1 MDHGPIP
8 QSPMLNKTKRFE
20 YTRQGMDWRIG
31 SFTNTQE
38 LEPDL
43 VLTLFPK
50 SFPVQWSLCSAIA
63 DFCSE
68 YFSSLKTSK
77 EVRSAINYVLNELVE
92 NAVKFS
98 FGETITVSLSMD
110 KTELVLLVSNH
121 IGEKTVEALKA
132 KLQEIL
138 CRDPI
143 EMLMERIRE
152 NAENPSAEESGLG
165 FLTMI
170 TDYEAK
176 LGWRLFCLEGNNDP
190 PLLSTMARLEISS

>member
-1 MDHGPIP
+1 
-8 QSPMLNKTKRFE
+8 
-20 YTRQGMDWRIG
+20 MDWRIG

-68 YFSSLKTSK
+68 YFSSLDTTK
-77 EVRSAINYVLNELVE
+77 EARSAINYVLNELVE

-98 FGETITVSLSMD
+98 FGDTITVSLSMD
-110 KTELVLLVSNH
+110 KNELVLLVSNH
-121 IGEKTVEALKA
+121 VGEKNVEMIQA
-132 KLQEIL
+132 KLQKL
-138 CRDPI
+138 VSQDPV
-143 EMLMERIRE
+143 ELLMERIRE
-152 NAENPSAEESGLG
+152 NAASPSTHESGLG
-165 FLTMI
+165 FLTMM

-176 LGWRLFCLEGNNDP
+176 LGWRLFALEENDDP
-190 PLLSTMARLEISS
+190 PLLSTMARLKIASLHTSY